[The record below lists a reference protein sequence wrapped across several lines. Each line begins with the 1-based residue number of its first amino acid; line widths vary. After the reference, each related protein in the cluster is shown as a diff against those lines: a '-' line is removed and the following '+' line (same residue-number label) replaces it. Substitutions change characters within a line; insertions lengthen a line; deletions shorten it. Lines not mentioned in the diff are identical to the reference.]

1 MGKEK
6 HSVLDL
12 SSEAVEAIRGLLR
25 YSFGDLREPKFKG
38 LTTTEKEIVVSQKT
52 MDEITEWSMEREE
65 LGND

>member
-6 HSVLDL
+6 HSVPDL

-25 YSFGDLREPKFKG
+25 YSFGDLSEPKFDG

-52 MDEITEWSMEREE
+52 MDEITEWSMVREE

>member
-1 MGKEK
+1 VGKEK